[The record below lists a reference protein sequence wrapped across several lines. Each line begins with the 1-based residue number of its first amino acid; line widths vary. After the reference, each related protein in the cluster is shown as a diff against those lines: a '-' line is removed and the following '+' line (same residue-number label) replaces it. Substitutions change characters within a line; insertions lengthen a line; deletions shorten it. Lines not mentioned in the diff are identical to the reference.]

1 MSASGP
7 CPRCGGYY
15 STTCGQGS
23 GWFIYD
29 GPVYDP
35 ETFDPEKYNNK
46 ILLDGAFSALDVL
59 KEATTHYTSDRR
71 TWRRETAPILNQQV
85 EVCMRCGF
93 IYGEATE
100 LQKKLWGVQDD

>member
-29 GPVYDP
+29 GPVY
-35 ETFDPEKYNNK
+35 
-46 ILLDGAFSALDVL
+46 DGAFSALDVL

-71 TWRRETAPILNQQV
+71 TWRRETAPILNQRV